1 MWLAGA
7 AQGQGGGGQGQDGR
21 VLIAAG
27 LGDKA
32 VVLVHGGSDHHCP
45 GGCGTSRGGGQAQG
59 QQRAVAGFAGAGE
72 GRVEPAGGEADR
84 VEEPAGAG
92 QAAAAAAAP
101 AEQLL
106 CAVGHQGAADPD
118 PQGQQAKVTVRL
130 SSWISPQK

>member
-1 MWLAGA
+1 VHR
-7 AQGQGGGGQGQDGR
+7 GG
-21 VLIAAG
+21 
-27 LGDKA
+27 
-32 VVLVHGGSDHHCP
+32 DHHCP
-45 GGCGTSRGGGQAQG
+45 GGGGPSGGGGQAQG
-59 QQRAVAGFAGAGE
+59 QQRTAAGFAGAGE

-92 QAAAAAAAP
+92 QAAAAAAP